1 MALPRSPSLA
11 PARPSLGRVLGGAL
25 LAAIAVV
32 PGLVGARP
40 AAAQTGCRAGSGL
53 ETAEISIDEPAA
65 NSTVTERDIRVRG
78 KATAAL
84 GTLNR
89 VEVTVAG
96 VTKPSQFAPS
106 GSLGFNVPF
115 DLSGVSPGPVSV
127 RVVACG
133 TGNLTGV
140 LAGGVHE
147 MRFTLQAPAPATTT
161 PPTTAGSTPGSTVS
175 SGGSTGGVVSATTT
189 APVATTRPGQASST
203 TTPTSTPPTTE
214 EAASQVADERP
225 EPVRPTPGRSDGPL
239 VLTEADDDGSSGP
252 PLWVGAVV
260 GVSGGL
266 GLLFSA
272 ASSRRRTRQ
281 AGQPVEPVDPDLVDV
296 R

>member
-1 MALPRSPSLA
+1 MLLVA
-11 PARPSLGRVLGGAL
+11 GA
-25 LAAIAVV
+25 AV
-32 PGLVGARP
+32 PGLIGAGP
-40 AAAQTGCRAGSGL
+40 AAAQTGCGAGSGL
-53 ETAEISIDEPAA
+53 ETAEIVLDEPAP
-65 NSTVTERDIRVRG
+65 NSTVTGPTIRVVG
-78 KATAAL
+78 TATASL
-84 GTLNR
+84 GLLNR

-96 VTKPSQFAPS
+96 VTKTGQFSPS
-106 GSLGFNVPF
+106 GSLSFDVPF
-115 DLSGVSPGPVSV
+115 DVSGVSPGQVSV

-140 LAGGVHE
+140 LARGVQQTQ
-147 MRFTLQAPAPATTT
+147 FTLRAAAPTTST
-161 PPTTAGSTPGSTVS
+161 PPTTGGSTPGTTAA

-189 APVATTRPGQASST
+189 VPVATTRPGQASST
-203 TTPTSTPPTTE
+203 TAPASTVPSTE
-214 EAASQVADERP
+214 EAAPPVVDERP
-225 EPVRPTPGRSDGPL
+225 EPVRPSAGRSDAPL

-272 ASSRRRTRQ
+272 SSSRRRTRQ